1 MRRQTTSFKLA
12 FPRLLTL
19 VFERMGVN
27 LAGAERQVVRP
38 RTELSFTLLRNM
50 GIDVAAFLPLMERH
64 SKARH
69 GGDDAGPSTSAPPP
83 PPPVHHRQ
91 PNWPWLFNILE
102 DIQFDLQRMDTR
114 LARIENHLG
123 IPTP

>member
-1 MRRQTTSFKLA
+1 
-12 FPRLLTL
+12 
-19 VFERMGVN
+19 
-27 LAGAERQVVRP
+27 
-38 RTELSFTLLRNM
+38 M
-50 GIDVAAFLPLMERH
+50 GIDVAAFLPPLIERR

-83 PPPVHHRQ
+83 PPPVHHRH
-91 PNWPWLFNILE
+91 PDWPRHFNTLE

-123 IPTP
+123 IPTPQGGGADEDGD